1 MKKKVYF
8 ITQINPSM
16 FQMTVNMLNFFV
28 AIVSIVEGIIEAF
41 QLNDIDEVNILID
54 VACEA

>member
-1 MKKKVYF
+1 
-8 ITQINPSM
+8 M

-41 QLNDIDEVNILID
+41 QLNDIDVVNILID